1 MSIIKMM
8 EANSKDLVNNK
19 GIKVIIVD
27 EEESICN
34 LISKILSRQDY
45 LVRSFKT
52 NEEALKEIKENPYDI
67 IISNIKMAGV
77 DNIALIREIKKI
89 CHDINIIV
97 TTEYPS
103 LKTAVMAMKEGA
115 CDYISIPFN
124 EEEIKLVVNKVVER
138 IKKSPQA
145 FEEESR
151 LLILDNLTGAYNQ
164 KYLELI
170 LEKGIQRAKRYPQPL
185 TLLVICVNN
194 LKEYIDKNGKLAGEF
209 ILKTIARVFIDFT
222 RESDM
227 VARLKDD
234 EFAIA
239 LVETDKEEA
248 YILAKRLL
256 EAVKDVDIG
265 WKDGFPEKE
274 LTISI
279 GIASYPRDADNEN
292 EVLNKAMTNL
302 YFAKKEKSGIY
313 MEDSI

>member
-1 MSIIKMM
+1 MM
-8 EANSKDLVNNK
+8 AANSKDLVNHK
-19 GIKVIIVD
+19 DIKVMIVD
-27 EEESICN
+27 EEEVICD
-34 LISKILSRQDY
+34 LISKILSREGY
-45 LVRSFKT
+45 AVKSFKT
-52 NEEALKEIKENPYDI
+52 NEEALKEIRENPYDI
-67 IISNIKMAGV
+67 VIANIKMAGV
-77 DNIALIREIKKI
+77 DNIALIKKI
-89 CHDINIIV
+89 IKVCSNVNIIV
-97 TTEYPS
+97 ITEYPS

-115 CDYISIPFN
+115 CDYIGIPFN
-124 EEEIKLVVNKVVER
+124 EEEVKSVVNKVAER
-138 IKKSPQA
+138 IKKFSKA
-145 FEEESR
+145 SKEESG
-151 LLILDNLTGAYNQ
+151 LLILDDLTGVYNQ

-185 TLLVICVNN
+185 TLLIVCVNN
-194 LKEYIDKNGKLAGEF
+194 LKDYINKNGRLAGDF

-256 EAVKDVDIG
+256 EVVKDVDFG
-265 WKDGFPEKE
+265 WKNGFPEKE

-292 EVLNKAMTNL
+292 DILNKAKTNL
-302 YFAKKEKSGIY
+302 YFAQKEKSGIY
-313 MEDSI
+313 LESNI